1 MAMDELTFDNLY
13 QPEWTQMMF
22 SGSSTPSVV
31 ENAQLYNLS
40 PDDPNI
46 TNDAP
51 QEWIDALPQESSDSE
66 DAGILGYKGQSIDPD
81 SDYATLLQKLGL
93 GTTEQSTTPA
103 SAITT
108 GADAV
113 QQQKPTTTPPASK
126 ESSLMDILNSK
137 MGAGVATQLVG
148 GLLGGLGSGA
158 AAKANN
164 KAQNDLLD
172 KKYNQQLDYIRQM
185 RKAGTIQR
193 QNWAPS
199 LSSGILG
206 SK

>member
-1 MAMDELTFDNLY
+1 MDELTFDNLY
-13 QPEWTQMMF
+13 AAGWTQAD
-22 SGSSTPSVV
+22 SGADVGS
-31 ENAQLYNLS
+31 EDWLAGLNANAGGV
-40 PDDPNI
+40 
-46 TNDAP
+46 T
-51 QEWIDALPQESSDSE
+51 EPQESSDNG
-66 DAGILGYKGQSIDPD
+66 DALDGLLAANNNFADVPVTTNGFTPAQTQSIQD
-81 SDYATLLQKLGL
+81 A
-93 GTTEQSTTPA
+93 E
-103 SAITT
+103 T

-113 QQQKPTTTPPASK
+113 LKGIAEQRGYTPPPASK

-193 QNWAPS
+193 QNWAPA